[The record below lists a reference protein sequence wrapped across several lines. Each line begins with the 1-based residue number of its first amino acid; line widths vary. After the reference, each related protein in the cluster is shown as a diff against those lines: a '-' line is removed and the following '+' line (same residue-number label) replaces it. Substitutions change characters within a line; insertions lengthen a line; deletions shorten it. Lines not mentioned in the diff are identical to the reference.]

1 MKRIAMLAA
10 LVAVVLIAYRM
21 MSGESGD
28 SKDGIKFYEGS
39 WESVLAKAK
48 AEQKPIFLDIYASW
62 CGPCKMLKKKSFS
75 DKEVGTFFNTNFV
88 NVSFDGETGDGGM
101 LAAKY
106 HISGYPT
113 LIVLDKNGNLVST
126 HVGFLPPDELL
137 ILGKQSV
144 RN

>member
-1 MKRIAMLAA
+1 LVA
-10 LVAVVLIAYRM
+10 LVAVSFIAYRVI
-21 MSGESGD
+21 SGESGD

-39 WESVLAKAK
+39 WDSALAKAK

-75 DKEVGTFFNTNFV
+75 DKEVGTFFNASFV
-88 NVSFDGETGDGGM
+88 NVSFDGEIGDGGM
-101 LAAKY
+101 LANKF

-113 LIVLDKNGNLVST
+113 LIILDKNGNLVST

-137 ILGKQSV
+137 TLGKQSV

>member
-1 MKRIAMLAA
+1 MKRIALLVALAA
-10 LVAVVLIAYRM
+10 VTFIAYRVI
-21 MSGESGD
+21 SGEAGD

-39 WESVLAKAK
+39 WDSVLAKAK
-48 AEQKPIFLDIYASW
+48 SEQKPIFLDIYASW

-75 DKEVGTFFNTNFV
+75 DKEVGTFFNANFV
-88 NVSFDGETGDGGM
+88 NVSFDGENGDGGM

-113 LIVLDKNGNLVST
+113 LIILDKDGNLVST

-144 RN
+144 KN